1 MLSALARWLFKVSG
15 WRIVGPIPTV
25 PKAIWLVAPHTTNWD
40 FPVGLGMR
48 PTMHIFIQF
57 VAKNSLFTWYSGW
70 LFRALGGIPVD
81 RSRAHNFVETIVSL
95 FNSRSTLHLC
105 VTPEGTRSNVSKLKM
120 GFYYMAQRANIPL
133 ILTGFDW
140 ERKLSI
146 LSEPFYVT
154 GDTEKDM
161 QHIADFFLQ
170 VHGPRKDWLKAYE
183 TKKAL

>member
-1 MLSALARWLFKVSG
+1 MLGAFARWLFRVSG
-15 WRIVGPIPTV
+15 WRIIGPVPTV

-40 FPVGLGMR
+40 FPVGIGMR
-48 PTMHIFIQF
+48 PTMRIFIQF
-57 VAKNSLFTWYSGW
+57 VAKKELFAWYSGW

-81 RSRAHNFVETIVSL
+81 RSRAHNFVDTIVGL
-95 FNSRSTLHLC
+95 FKSRQTLHLC

-120 GFYYMAQRANIPL
+120 GFYFMAQKADVPL

-154 GDTEKDM
+154 GDMEKDM
-161 QHIADFFLQ
+161 QSIAHFFLQ
-170 VHGPRKDWLKAYE
+170 VHGPRKDWLKAYD
-183 TKKAL
+183 TDKAA